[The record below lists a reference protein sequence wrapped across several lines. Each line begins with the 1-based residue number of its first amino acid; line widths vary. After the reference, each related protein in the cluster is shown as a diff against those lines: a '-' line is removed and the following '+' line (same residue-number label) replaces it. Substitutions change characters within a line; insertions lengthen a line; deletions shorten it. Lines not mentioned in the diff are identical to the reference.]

1 MIHNF
6 LHYYKP
12 YKSILYGVVIGSLV
26 AALLDLVFPML
37 VRQIL
42 NEVLPQKNTDRLLH
56 DTGILFILYL
66 GNYGLLYLV
75 NYYGHLMSAKIEND
89 MRRDLFEHLQQM
101 SFKYF
106 DNAKTG
112 QLLSR
117 LTSDIAEIG
126 ELSFR
131 GPNDIIVCCITM
143 IGTIGILFLM
153 NVYLG
158 ILIAVLLIAK
168 TLHTMYVN
176 KKMKAAFRE
185 NRVKSGE
192 ITARAEESL
201 GGIRLVKAFAQEE
214 YELARFMEKS
224 LDFLETRRRSYKILA
239 YFSGS
244 VNFFTNI
251 TNLLILACGG
261 LLIAKDKLSLSDFVA
276 FLLYVNLFMKP
287 LLRLTVFTEM
297 YQRGMAG
304 FQRFYEIME
313 MKPEIINQKDTV
325 VCKKIRGEIEFYNLV
340 FGYSDQKKVIK
351 GFNLKIAPGQT
362 VAFVGETGA
371 GKTTIASL
379 LLRFYDPLSGRIL
392 VDGIDIRQY
401 KQQELRRNI
410 GIVQQDVF
418 LFSDS
423 VTHNIA
429 YAKPEA
435 EQSEVENAARLAAA
449 DKFIEELPNKYATE
463 IGERGVKLS
472 GGQKQRLAIARVFL
486 KNPPIVILDE
496 ATSSL
501 DNYTEKLIQESLD
514 KLAENRTTLII
525 AHRMSTI
532 KNADKIIVLN
542 NGEVAEIGTH
552 STLMSGG
559 GLYYNLYNAQ
569 KQTDDK

>member
-1 MIHNF
+1 M
-6 LHYYKP
+6 KCCR
-12 YKSILYGVVIGSLV
+12 K
-26 AALLDLVFPML
+26 
-37 VRQIL
+37 
-42 NEVLPQKNTDRLLH
+42 KNINRLLQ
-56 DTGILFILYL
+56 DSGVLFILYL
-66 GNYGLLYLV
+66 GNYGLLYIV

-89 MRRDLFEHLQQM
+89 MRRDLFEHFQKM
-101 SFKYF
+101 SFRYF

-131 GPNDIIVCCITM
+131 GPNDVIVCCITM
-143 IGTIGILFLM
+143 VGTIGILFWM

-158 ILIAVLLIAK
+158 ILIALLLITK
-168 TLHTMYVN
+168 TLHTVYVN
-176 KKMKAAFRE
+176 KKMKAAFRD
-185 NRVKSGE
+185 NRIKSGE

-224 LDFLETRRRSYKILA
+224 LDFLETRRKSYKILA

-313 MKPEIINQKDTV
+313 MQPEIIDNKNAIDCVQ
-325 VCKKIRGEIEFYNLV
+325 IRGEIEFDNLV
-340 FGYSDQKKVIK
+340 FGYSEQRKVIK
-351 GFNLKIAPGQT
+351 GFNLKITPGQT

-379 LLRFYDPLSGRIL
+379 LLRFYEPLSGKIL
-392 VDGIDIRQY
+392 IDGIDIRQY

-435 EQSEVENAARLAAA
+435 
-449 DKFIEELPNKYATE
+449 
-463 IGERGVKLS
+463 
-472 GGQKQRLAIARVFL
+472 GQKRSRKSS
-486 KNPPIVILDE
+486 KNGR
-496 ATSSL
+496 S
-501 DNYTEKLIQESLD
+501 
-514 KLAENRTTLII
+514 
-525 AHRMSTI
+525 
-532 KNADKIIVLN
+532 
-542 NGEVAEIGTH
+542 
-552 STLMSGG
+552 
-559 GLYYNLYNAQ
+559 
-569 KQTDDK
+569 

>member
-1 MIHNF
+1 MIYNF

-12 YKSILYGVVIGSLV
+12 YKRILYGVVIGSLV
-26 AALLDLVFPML
+26 AALLDLIFPMM

-42 NEVLPQKNTDRLLH
+42 NEVLPQKNINRLLQ
-56 DTGILFILYL
+56 DSGVLFILYL
-66 GNYGLLYLV
+66 GNYGLLYIV

-89 MRRDLFEHLQQM
+89 MRRDLFEHFQKM
-101 SFKYF
+101 SFRYF

-131 GPNDIIVCCITM
+131 GPNDVIVCCITM
-143 IGTIGILFLM
+143 VGTIGILFWM

-158 ILIAVLLIAK
+158 ILIALLLITK
-168 TLHTMYVN
+168 TLHTVYVN
-176 KKMKAAFRE
+176 KKMKAAFRD
-185 NRVKSGE
+185 NRIKSGE

-201 GGIRLVKAFAQEE
+201 
-214 YELARFMEKS
+214 
-224 LDFLETRRRSYKILA
+224 DFLETRRKSYKILA

-313 MKPEIINQKDTV
+313 MQPEIIDNKNAIDCVQ
-325 VCKKIRGEIEFYNLV
+325 IRGEIEFDNLV
-340 FGYSDQKKVIK
+340 FGYSEQRKVIK
-351 GFNLKIAPGQT
+351 GFNLKITPGQT

-379 LLRFYDPLSGRIL
+379 LLRFYEPLSGKIL
-392 VDGIDIRQY
+392 IDGIDIRQY

-435 EQSEVENAARLAAA
+435 GQKEVEKAARMAAA
-449 DKFIEELPNKYATE
+449 DRFIQELPDKYDTE

-501 DNYTEKLIQESLD
+501 DNHTEKLIQESLD
-514 KLAENRTTLII
+514 RLAENRTTLII

-552 STLMSGG
+552 STLMSMG

-569 KQTDDK
+569 KYIDDK

>member
-1 MIHNF
+1 MIYNF

-12 YKSILYGVVIGSLV
+12 YKRILYGVVIGSLV
-26 AALLDLVFPML
+26 AALLDLIFPMM

-42 NEVLPQKNTDRLLH
+42 NEVLPQKNINRLLQ
-56 DTGILFILYL
+56 DSGVLFILYL
-66 GNYGLLYLV
+66 GNYGLLYIV

-89 MRRDLFEHLQQM
+89 MRRDLFEHFQKM
-101 SFKYF
+101 SFRYF

-131 GPNDIIVCCITM
+131 GPNDVIVCCITM
-143 IGTIGILFLM
+143 VGTIGILFWM

-158 ILIAVLLIAK
+158 ILIALLLITK
-168 TLHTMYVN
+168 TLHTVYVN
-176 KKMKAAFRE
+176 KKMKAAFRD
-185 NRVKSGE
+185 NRIKSGE

-224 LDFLETRRRSYKILA
+224 LDFLETRRKSYKILA

-313 MKPEIINQKDTV
+313 MQPEIIDNKNAIDCVQ
-325 VCKKIRGEIEFYNLV
+325 IRGEIEFDNLV
-340 FGYSDQKKVIK
+340 FGYSEQRKVIK
-351 GFNLKIAPGQT
+351 GFNLKITPGQT

-379 LLRFYDPLSGRIL
+379 LLRFYEPLSGKIL
-392 VDGIDIRQY
+392 IDGIDIRQY

-501 DNYTEKLIQESLD
+501 DNHTEKLIQESLD
-514 KLAENRTTLII
+514 RLAENRTTLII

-542 NGEVAEIGTH
+542 NGEVAEIVTH